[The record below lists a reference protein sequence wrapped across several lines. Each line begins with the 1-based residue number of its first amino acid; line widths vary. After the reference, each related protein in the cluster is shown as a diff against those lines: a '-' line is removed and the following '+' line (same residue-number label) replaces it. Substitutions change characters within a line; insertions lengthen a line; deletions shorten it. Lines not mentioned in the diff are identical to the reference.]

1 MAGDGDEV
9 FGFEGGGLVEDAA
22 ADFGEGEAVGG
33 GGVVVEAAGLLD
45 GLEGDSADAGLL
57 EGEVDDGAE
66 LVVVDSAF
74 YGDDQRGG
82 DVEFV

>member
-9 FGFEGGGLVEDAA
+9 FGLEGGGLGEDAA

-33 GGVVVEAAGLLD
+33 GVVVVEAAGLLD

-57 EGEVDDGAE
+57 QGEVDDAAE
-66 LVVVDSAF
+66 FVVVDAAF
-74 YGDDQRGG
+74 YGDD
-82 DVEFV
+82 